1 MRAGDRNRRIVLRR
15 AANATDDY
23 GGRVTVWTT
32 LATVW
37 AEHLAISDGE
47 RLRAAQ
53 MGASAT
59 DRFRVLK
66 GAAWADLSAQD
77 QLTFAGRTYAIDG
90 VKPIENGVG
99 LEITATA
106 RSDG

>member
-23 GGRVTVWTT
+23 GGRVSLWTT

-37 AEHLAISDGE
+37 AQHLPLSDGE
-47 RLRAAQ
+47 RVRAAQ
-53 MGASAT
+53 AGASAT
-59 DRFRVLK
+59 DRFRILK
-66 GAAWADLSAQD
+66 GTAWADLNAQD

>member
-23 GGRVTVWTT
+23 GGRITIWAT

-37 AEHLAISDGE
+37 AEHLPLSDGE
-47 RLRAAQ
+47 RVRAAQ
-53 MGASAT
+53 MGATAT
-59 DRFRVLK
+59 DRFRILK
-66 GAAWADLSAQD
+66 GGTWADINAQD
-77 QLTFAGRTYAIDG
+77 QLVFAGRAYAIDG

>member
-23 GGRVTVWTT
+23 GGRVTVWAN

-37 AEHLAISDGE
+37 AQHLPLSDGE
-47 RLRAAQ
+47 RVRAAQ
-53 MGASAT
+53 MGATAS
-59 DRFRVLK
+59 DRFRILK
-66 GAAWADLSAQD
+66 GGAWADLDAQD
-77 QLTFAGRTYAIDG
+77 QLIFAGRTYAIDG

>member
-15 AANATDDY
+15 AVTSTDDY
-23 GGRVTVWTT
+23 GGRVTVWAT

-47 RLRAAQ
+47 RVRAAQ

-59 DRFRVLK
+59 DRFRILK
-66 GAAWADLSAQD
+66 GGAWADLNAQD
-77 QLTFAGRTYAIDG
+77 QLIFAGRTYAIDG

-99 LEITATA
+99 LEITATS

>member
-23 GGRVTVWTT
+23 GGRVTIWAN

-37 AEHLAISDGE
+37 AQHLPLSDGE
-47 RLRAAQ
+47 RVRAAQ
-53 MGASAT
+53 MGATAT

-66 GAAWADLSAQD
+66 GGAWADLTDAPPERADAASH
-77 QLTFAGRTYAIDG
+77 
-90 VKPIENGVG
+90 G
-99 LEITATA
+99 LI
-106 RSDG
+106 SSGFS

>member
-37 AEHLAISDGE
+37 AQHLAISDGE
-47 RLRAAQ
+47 RLRGAQ
-53 MGASAT
+53 LGASAT
-59 DRFRVLK
+59 DRFRILT
-66 GAAWADLSAQD
+66 GGAWADLNAQD
-77 QLTFAGRTYAIDG
+77 QLIFTGRTYAIDG

>member
-1 MRAGDRNRRIVLRR
+1 MRAGDRNRRIALRR
-15 AANATDDY
+15 AANSTDDY
-23 GGRVTVWTT
+23 GGRVSLWTT

-37 AEHLAISDGE
+37 AQHLPLSDGE
-47 RLRAAQ
+47 RVRAAQ

-59 DRFRVLK
+59 DRFRILK
-66 GAAWADLSAQD
+66 GTTWSDLNAQD